1 MSDKTKPSTD
11 LAAVIKS
18 LKGYL
23 LEKGN
28 RIERGPSYEGQ
39 SKTPASIA
47 EIVRRYEGRGYTKY
61 MQVGNP
67 PVYAMLGRGQ
77 QEVHIFQPQDPKVR
91 EWLEDDQKAL
101 NDPAM
106 REYMLQAS
114 GLSESELQ
122 AARKPQIFRIAE
134 VDDVFVITSE
144 DAPPGRR

>member
-1 MSDKTKPSTD
+1 MSDKPKQTAD
-11 LAAVIKS
+11 LAAAIKS

-23 LEKGN
+23 LEKGH
-28 RIERGPSYEGQ
+28 RFERGPVYEAE
-39 SKTPASIA
+39 SKTPISVAA
-47 EIVRRYEGRGYTKY
+47 TVRRYEGMGYAKY
-61 MQVGNP
+61 MQVGDP
-67 PVYAMLGRGQ
+67 PVYAMLGRGH

-114 GLSESELQ
+114 GMSESELQ
-122 AARKPQIFRIAE
+122 PARKPQIFRITE
-134 VDDVFVITSE
+134 VDDVFIITSE

>member
-1 MSDKTKPSTD
+1 MSDKTKPD

-28 RIERGPSYEGQ
+28 RLERGPIYEGQ
-39 SKTPASIA
+39 SKTPASVA
-47 EIVRRYEGRGYTKY
+47 ATVRRYEGMGYAKY
-61 MQVGNP
+61 MQVGDP
-67 PVYAMLGRGQ
+67 PIYAMLGRGH
-77 QEVHIFQPQDPKVR
+77 QEVHIFQPQDPTVR
-91 EWLEDDQKAL
+91 GWLEDDRKAL

-114 GLSESELQ
+114 GMSESELQ
-122 AARKPQIFRIAE
+122 SARKPQIFRITE
-134 VDDVFVITSE
+134 VDDVFIITSE